1 MFHDLCEGHHTF
13 SCWLQSWQ
21 KLMTHEELF
30 VNTRLYAPSPLAML
44 IPELRKHAMSL
55 TNSSAN
61 SLTPIYYSVQPTLS
75 GGNGDL

>member
-1 MFHDLCEGHHTF
+1 MFHDLCEGRHTF

-44 IPELRKHAMSL
+44 IPELRKHAICHL
-55 TNSSAN
+55 
-61 SLTPIYYSVQPTLS
+61 PIHLQIA
-75 GGNGDL
+75 